1 MKIVCSTL
9 FDITAT
15 GITGHFKPSRIPF
28 TDLNGNVIHDEP
40 EWHRARNQQ
49 RNWETISQLIS
60 LRTQVFNISTPI
72 MQKDRW
78 VFTFE
83 VDAPGI
89 FGTDL
94 TLLIADCSDVPMI
107 TGLDELPSD
116 FKILASTGTNQN
128 IWFEEASINIPYGD
142 PHG

>member
-15 GITGHFKPSRIPF
+15 GITGHFKPSRVPF
-28 TDLNGNVIHDEP
+28 TDANGQVIHDEHK
-40 EWHRARNQQ
+40 WHRARNQQ

-60 LRTQVFNISTPI
+60 LRTQAFNTSTPTR
-72 MQKDRW
+72 QKDRW

-83 VDAPGI
+83 VETPSI
-89 FGTDL
+89 FGDNL
-94 TLLIADCSDVPMI
+94 SLLIADCSDVPMVI
-107 TGLDELPSD
+107 GLDEINNNAN
-116 FKILASTGTNQN
+116 ILTSSSPDQN

-142 PHG
+142 SYG